1 MIRRSTKI
9 VFEVLA
15 ALVLTVIVV
24 AGVGAWRL
32 GSGPIS
38 IASITPYIETA
49 LSDTSSGRRVIIG
62 ASSLVWDP
70 ADHAIEVRAD
80 RVSVFD
86 GDGKAVMVVPEMTV
100 RFRLPALLR
109 GVILP
114 RTITFVRPAVTV
126 IRAADGGWEFSAV
139 PDTEQGPAAST
150 GSGLALELIER
161 GLAELDRFRLVDARL
176 VIDDRRAHALWVVP
190 RVSLALDHVRNEF
203 AVGASLE
210 LDLDG
215 QTVPLR
221 GSGRLDAAY
230 NLRSAEL
237 SVADLVPAH
246 LARRLVELQGLAALD
261 LPISGTVRFEDAPTG
276 AGDGPA
282 LWFDLAAGAG
292 QVVRPEL
299 TGGALPVSRATMRGT
314 YRIAQDALQLDAAT
328 LGLATTALTLS
339 GSARDLTGQAAVEG
353 NVAIAS
359 LPLDDLRK
367 YWPAEMGANAR
378 RWILANMSQGTI
390 RDLAVRFAFHRDGP
404 DVALDTL
411 DGSLAVDGTKLRY
424 IKSQPL
430 IEQVSG
436 QVKFDPQHF
445 DIAVAG
451 GRLRGLTIN
460 GAQLTI
466 SGLSEREQAM
476 TIEVDQSGPV
486 SDVLALL
493 DLPPFGYVRRYGF
506 APQAITGDVA
516 GHMSLKFPLVDRLS
530 LDDVA
535 LHATARLSDLRVPK
549 AVRDFDLTDGRLD
562 LNLDKAGMGLAGEG
576 RLGGVRA
583 AVSWTEN
590 FVRGASAPFRRRYD
604 VTATLVDADRKALGL
619 DAGDVLDGP
628 VGATLAYTDPWAG
641 PSTLLGQLDLA
652 KASLKV
658 ADLGWSK
665 PAGQAASARFDLR
678 LVDGRFA
685 SLASSELTGG
695 GLSARASGTFGPA
708 GKLARLDVQQLKVDA
723 TDVAGHVA
731 WQGDRLDVDLTGRSL
746 DASAL
751 MGGDDLDNNKPTR
764 AMTVSAR
771 LDRVV
776 LGRNRQLDKVDLR
789 AESDGTKW
797 LNAAL
802 SSAVGKGTMR
812 LSLVPRAGGRDLS
825 ITSDDAGGVLE
836 AFDLTPDVHGGKLT
850 IEGRYDDTESVDRLT
865 ARVGIDNYRI
875 VRAPLLARLLAVTSI
890 AAIPDLLNG
899 DGLLF
904 QDLSLQVTK
913 MPGRLEIAKGRAS
926 GRALGLSVEGTIT
939 GADDVADLTGTVVPI
954 NSIQGPIES
963 IPLLGPLVKGGV
975 FAFAYSVKGPIDNPD
990 VSVNPL
996 SVLAPGFV
1004 RDLFRWLPGAS
1015 FKGGTAPPSSSSG
1028 Q

>member
-38 IASITPYIETA
+38 IAAITPYIETA
-49 LSDTSSGRRVIIG
+49 LSDTTSGRRVIIG

-70 ADHAIEVRAD
+70 GDHAIEVRAD

-86 GDGKAVMVVPEMTV
+86 GDNKAVMVVPEMTV

-109 GVILP
+109 GVVAP

-190 RVSLALDHVRNEF
+190 RVSLALDHVRDQF

-246 LARRLVELQGLAALD
+246 LARRLVELQDLAALD
-261 LPISGTVRFEDAPTG
+261 LPLGGTVRFENAPTDGG
-276 AGDGPA
+276 AGPA

-292 QVVRPEL
+292 QLVRPEL
-299 TGGALPVSRATMRGT
+299 PGGALPVNHATARGT
-314 YRIAQDALQLDAAT
+314 YRIAQDVLQLDAAT

-339 GSARDLTGQAAVEG
+339 GSARDLTGHPAVEG
-353 NVAIAS
+353 NLGIAS

-390 RDLAVRFAFHRDGP
+390 RDLAVRFGFHLDGA
-404 DVALDTL
+404 DVALDAL
-411 DGSLAVDGTKLRY
+411 DGTLAVDGTKLRY

-436 QVKFDPQHF
+436 QIKFDPQHF
-445 DIAVAG
+445 DIAISG
-451 GRLRGLTIN
+451 GQLRGLTIN
-460 GAQLTI
+460 DAQLVI
-466 SGLSEREQAM
+466 SGLSDRQQMM
-476 TIEVDQSGPV
+476 TIELDNSGPV

-530 LDDVA
+530 LDEVA
-535 LHATARLSDLRVPK
+535 LRATARLTDLHVPK
-549 AVRDFDLTDGRLD
+549 AVRDFDLTEGRLD

-583 AVSWTEN
+583 NLSWTEN
-590 FVRGASAPFRRRYD
+590 FVRGAGAPFRRRYD
-604 VTATLVDADRKALGL
+604 VTATLTDADRKTLGL
-619 DAGDVLDGP
+619 DVGDGLDGP
-628 VGATLAYTDPWAG
+628 VAATVSYTDPWAG

-652 KASLKV
+652 KASLKI
-658 ADLGWSK
+658 ADLGWTK
-665 PAGQAASARFDLR
+665 PVGQAASARFDLR

-685 SLASSELTGG
+685 SLAAAELTGG

-708 GKLARLDVQQLKVDA
+708 GKLARLDIQQLKVDA

-731 WQGDRLDVDLTGRSL
+731 WQGDRLDIDLAGRSL

-751 MGGDDLDNNKPTR
+751 LGGDDLDNKPAR

-776 LGRNRQLDKVDLR
+776 LGRNRQIDKVDLR

-797 LNAAL
+797 VNAAL

-825 ITSDDAGGVLE
+825 ITSDDAGAVLE
-836 AFDLTPDVHGGKLT
+836 ALDLTHDVHGGKLT
-850 IEGRYDDTESVDRLT
+850 VEGRYDDAESVDRLT
-865 ARVGIDNYRI
+865 ARVGIENYRI
-875 VRAPLLARLLAVTSI
+875 VRAPLLARLV
-890 AAIPDLLNG
+890 AAASLTGIPDFLNG
-899 DGLLF
+899 DGILF

-913 MPGRLEIAKGRAS
+913 MPNRLEIAKGRAS
-926 GRALGLSVEGTIT
+926 GRSLGLSVEGTIT

-975 FAFAYSVKGPIDNPD
+975 FAFAYSVKGPIDSPD

-1015 FKGGTAPPSSSSG
+1015 FKGGTPPPSSSSG